1 MKYKRNYHFDNIKAL
16 LIFLVVLGHVFRNL
30 GANGDH
36 YVVYK
41 IIFSFHMPA
50 FLFASG
56 YFMKYNPKKVFAKL
70 FPLYLL
76 FQVIQTVERMVIT
89 CLQGGNWQD
98 VRIDLFTPRWTLWY
112 LVVLMAYQLLIPLID
127 TENRKHQL
135 GFLILSVCL
144 GLTIG
149 MTDDTDNFLA
159 MSRAF
164 SFLPFFLLGFYERKS
179 HFMLT
184 YGKKR
189 FSRASKVGAAVM
201 AAFLIISFWLYNRRI
216 DPKDFFG
223 SEDYADVSAFLW
235 RLLGWVFA
243 FLWIMILLIWVPEK
257 RIPVVETIGRNTMSV
272 YLLHGVILIL
282 LEVSPLK
289 AAIQHSMVGL
299 TLLSVG
305 LTLLLSWDGF
315 ERMLGKVRIHTQSGK
330 VPYKPANFG
339 AAGRR

>member
-1 MKYKRNYHFDNIKAL
+1 MEYKRNYQFDNMKAL

-30 GANGDH
+30 GANGDN

-50 FLFASG
+50 FLFISG
-56 YFMKYNPKKVFAKL
+56 YFMKYNPKKLFARL

-76 FQVIQTVERMVIT
+76 FQVIQTVERMAIT
-89 CLQGGNWQD
+89 CLQGGSLQD

-149 MTDDTDNFLA
+149 ITDDTDNFLA

-164 SFLPFFLLGFYERKS
+164 SFLPFFLLGFYERKN

-184 YGKKR
+184 YGKER
-189 FSRASKVGAAVM
+189 FPRASKTGAAVM
-201 AAFLIISFWLYNRRI
+201 AAFLIFSFWLHNRRI

-257 RIPVVETIGRNTMSV
+257 RIPVVETIGSNTMSV
-272 YLLHGVILIL
+272 YLVHGGILIL
-282 LEVSPLK
+282 LEASPLTGL
-289 AAIQHSMVGL
+289 IQHSIVGL
-299 TLLSVG
+299 TLLSVS
-305 LTLLLSWDGF
+305 LTLLLSWNGF

-330 VPYKPANFG
+330 VPYKPGNPDVP
-339 AAGRR
+339 GRG

>member
-1 MKYKRNYHFDNIKAL
+1 MKYERNYQFDNIKAL

-30 GANGDH
+30 GANGDN
-36 YVVYK
+36 YAVYK

-50 FLFASG
+50 FLFVSG

-76 FQVIQTVERMVIT
+76 FQVIQTAERMAIA
-89 CLQGGNWQD
+89 CLQGGSWRD

-112 LVVLMAYQLLIPLID
+112 LVVLMIYQLLIPLFD
-127 TENRKHQL
+127 TESRKRQT

-149 MTDDTDNFLA
+149 ITDDTDNFLA

-164 SFLPFFLLGFYERKS
+164 SFLPFFLLGFYERKN
-179 HFMLT
+179 HFLIT
-184 YGKKR
+184 YGKNR
-189 FSRASKVGAAVM
+189 FPRVSKVSAGAV
-201 AAFLIISFWLYNRRI
+201 AAWLILSFWQQNRRI

-223 SEDYADVSAFLW
+223 SENYADFSAFLG
-235 RLLGWVFA
+235 RLVGWLSA
-243 FLWIMILLIWVPEK
+243 FLWIMILLLWVPEK
-257 RIPVVETIGRNTMSV
+257 KIPVAEMIGRNTLSV

-289 AAIQHSMVGL
+289 AVIQNSMVGL
-299 TLLSVG
+299 TLLSAG

-315 ERMLGKVRIHTQSGK
+315 GRMLEKVRIPTQPGK
-330 VPYKPANFG
+330 GGVSEY
-339 AAGRR
+339 R